1 MHREIN
7 PPDEIL
13 RRLIYLVYL
22 TLLVST
28 AVLGVLAFVQSRTDY
43 LTLCLILCFASMQ
56 LRQYGNRHF
65 DFKRLFKSFPYGE
78 QGDSI
83 SPTLREEIEGII
95 MEFET
100 EDLNWVQRQELR
112 QRLTELIEKDLRIFE
127 LFREE
132 ITSIHPA
139 LAAKTKLLLYNNQA

>member
-22 TLLVST
+22 ALLVST

-43 LTLCLILCFASMQ
+43 LALCLILCFASMQ
-56 LRQYGNRHF
+56 FKQYGKRHL
-65 DFKRLFKSFPYGE
+65 DFERLFKSFPYGE
-78 QGDSI
+78 RGNYI
-83 SPTLREEIEGII
+83 SPALREEIERII

-100 EDLNWVQRQELR
+100 ADLDWVQRQELR
-112 QRLTELIEKDLRIFE
+112 QRLTELIEEDVRIFE
-127 LFREE
+127 LFSEE
-132 ITSIHPA
+132 IASIHPA